1 MIGMI
6 GEDQAKAKSNT
17 KTTTITRRRGVSEN
31 GTPLLGNEGILK
43 WMPSYHYYYHPD
55 GWACHT
61 MAGLVRDSGLVRS
74 VELGQ
79 VWSGSVSFPSPP
91 PLSFPSLAIAP
102 SLLVFVVSRNHL
114 CSSPRGEG
122 RQRNH
127 SLHLRFSCP
136 TRVTCRRT

>member
-1 MIGMI
+1 MIR
-6 GEDQAKAKSNT
+6 EDLAKAKSNT

-31 GTPLLGNEGILK
+31 GTPLLGNEGIQK
-43 WMPSYHYYYHPD
+43 WMPSYHYPD

-74 VELGQ
+74 VELGR
-79 VWSGSVSFPSPP
+79 VWSGRVSLPSLPL
-91 PLSFPSLAIAP
+91 LSFTSLAIAP

>member
-6 GEDQAKAKSNT
+6 REDQAKAKSNT

-43 WMPSYHYYYHPD
+43 WMPSYHSYYHPD

-79 VWSGSVSFPSPP
+79 VWSGSVSLPSPP
-91 PLSFPSLAIAP
+91 LLSFPSLATTLP
-102 SLLVFVVSRNHL
+102 LLVFVVSRNHF
-114 CSSPRGEG
+114 CSGQVNRIRPST
-122 RQRNH
+122 QI
-127 SLHLRFSCP
+127 SLGNLRY
-136 TRVTCRRT
+136 

>member
-74 VELGQ
+74 VELGR
-79 VWSGSVSFPSPP
+79 VWSGSVSLPSLPL
-91 PLSFPSLAIAP
+91 LSFPSLAITP
-102 SLLVFVVSRNHL
+102 SLLVFEVSRHQFCSGQINRARSGTSHL
-114 CSSPRGEG
+114 LLLSGFFG
-122 RQRNH
+122 
-127 SLHLRFSCP
+127 F
-136 TRVTCRRT
+136 